1 MIWRWFWREWK
12 TPSLLIVWLA
22 LTLAVA
28 CVLALG
34 RISDRIE
41 NSMSYQSQEL
51 LAGDLVLRSSH
62 PSDPEWL
69 AAAQQAGLTL
79 SQQISFS
86 TMAYSTEDEEGRPQL
101 VLVKA
106 ADSSYPLYGD
116 LVTEPAGL
124 KPTKGHILVAPRLL
138 ELLNLKVGEQIDIG
152 DGTLT
157 ISGTLVQEPDS
168 GFNPFQITPRVL
180 ISIEDAPST
189 GAIQIGSRLTYR
201 DMFAGS
207 RQAID
212 TFKEKYDTQLRSDQ
226 RWYTLD
232 DDSGAVGKTFKRAQQ
247 FLLLSVLLTLL
258 LAIAAVVVSMT
269 HYCRSRHQLIAV
281 LKTLGAGRNALR
293 KWIIGQ
299 WLVILIAAAL
309 LGSLLGLAFEGI
321 LMQILSAMLP
331 KALPSASFWPWI
343 WSIATLFIIAIIV
356 GIRPYYQLMGTQPSR
371 VLREDAKSPI
381 WPLYYYLPVVTLIVV
396 GGLFLFAGV
405 NPLLWSILLG
415 IVVVAVL
422 LALIGWLGLWL
433 LRKIQFRQLSL
444 RLSVSRLLRQP
455 LQTITQM
462 SAFSL
467 SFMLLALLI
476 LVRGDLLDR
485 WQQQLPADSPNY
497 FLINMTQSQLDPVT
511 QLLKQYQVTPTEFNP
526 VVLAR
531 LSEINDQSAIEW
543 ADTRDPNNN
552 TVRRE
557 LSLTWQSTLPPAN
570 ELEQGSW
577 PPKAGE
583 VSIEQTVVKEL
594 GLKIG
599 DKLTFNAGSQ
609 IFTAKVSSIRKVDWE
624 SLRPNFYFIFA
635 EETLSPMPETWLS
648 SFHYDGDGQ
657 LLTQLSHQYPTI
669 NVLDTGAIIT
679 QIQQILQQV
688 SQALE
693 VMVVLVIFC
702 GLLLLLAQIQVGMSQ
717 RERELV
723 VYRTLGASKK
733 LMRRT
738 LWSEFALLGG
748 MAGLAAAFGAE
759 VALWLLQTKV
769 FDFPWQPEWRLW
781 VLLPL
786 CAGFLL
792 SVCGGWLGLRLL
804 GTGSQHRRLSNS

>member
-41 NSMSYQSQEL
+41 NSMSYQSREL

-62 PSDPEWL
+62 PADPKWL
-69 AAAQQAGLTL
+69 QEAKNTGLQL

-86 TMAYSTEDEEGRPQL
+86 TMAYATEDEDARPQL

-106 ADSSYPLYGD
+106 ADNAYPLYGG
-116 LVTEPAGL
+116 LVTEPEGL
-124 KPTKGHILVAPRLL
+124 QPRQGQVLVAPRLL
-138 ELLNLKVGEQIDIG
+138 ELLGLKVGDSLDIG
-152 DGTLT
+152 DATLK
-157 ISGTLVQEPDS
+157 ISGKLLQEPDS
-168 GFNPFQITPRVL
+168 GFNPFQIAPRVL
-180 ISIEDAPST
+180 IAIEDAPLT
-189 GAIQIGSRLTYR
+189 GAIQLGSRLTYR
-201 DMFAGS
+201 DMFAG
-207 RQAID
+207 D
-212 TFKEKYDTQLRSDQ
+212 TDMVSSFQQKFDQQLRSDQ
-226 RWYTLD
+226 RWYTL
-232 DDSGAVGKTFKRAQQ
+232 SENNGAVGKTFQRAQQ

-321 LMQILSAMLP
+321 LMQILGAMLP
-331 KALPSASFWPWI
+331 KELPSASLMPWV
-343 WSIATLFIIAIIV
+343 WAVGTLFIIAIIV
-356 GIRPYYQLMGTQPSR
+356 GSRPYYQLMATQPSR
-371 VLREDAKSPI
+371 VLRDDAQSPV
-381 WPLYYYLPVVTLIVV
+381 WPLYYYLPIVVFIVV
-396 GGLFLFAGV
+396 GGLFIFAGV
-405 NPLLWSILLG
+405 NPLLWSILAG
-415 IVVVAVL
+415 IVVVAIL
-422 LALIGWLGLWL
+422 LALIGWLGLWG
-433 LRKIQFRQLSL
+433 LRHIKFRQLSL

-485 WQQQLPADSPNY
+485 WQQQLPVDSPNY
-497 FLINMTQSQLDPVT
+497 FLINMNHSQLEPVT
-511 QLLKQYQVTPTEFNP
+511 KLLAQYQVKPTEFNP

-531 LSEINDQSAIEW
+531 LTDINDQSAIEW
-543 ADTRDPNNN
+543 ADERDPNNN

-557 LSLTWQSTLPPAN
+557 LSLTWQSELAPAN
-570 ELEQGSW
+570 VVDEGTW

-599 DKLTFNAGSQ
+599 DKLTFNAGAQVFSA
-609 IFTAKVSSIRKVDWE
+609 TVSSIRTVDWE
-624 SLRPNFYFIFA
+624 SLRPNFYFIFS
-635 EETLSPMPETWLS
+635 EETLSAMPATWLS
-648 SFHYDGDGQ
+648 SFHYEGDGQ
-657 LLTQLSHQYPTI
+657 LLTQLSRQYPTI

-702 GLLLLLAQIQVGMSQ
+702 GILLLLAQIQVGMSQ

-738 LWSEFALLGG
+738 LWSEFALLGL

-759 VALWLLQTKV
+759 IALWLLQSKV
-769 FDFPWQPEWRLW
+769 FDFPWQSEWRMW

-786 CAGFLL
+786 SAALLL
-792 SVCGGWLGLRLL
+792 SICGGWLGLRLV
-804 GTGSQHRRLSNS
+804 GTGNQHRRLPNS

>member
-41 NSMSYQSQEL
+41 NSMSYQSREL
-51 LAGDLVLRSSH
+51 LAGDLVLRSSQ
-62 PSDPEWL
+62 PSDPAWL
-69 AAAQQAGLTL
+69 QDAKNSGLNV

-86 TMAYSTEDEEGRPQL
+86 TMAYSTADEDARPQL
-101 VLVKA
+101 VLIKA
-106 ADSSYPLYGD
+106 ADSAYPLYGG

-124 KPTKGHILVAPRLL
+124 QPTKGQILVAPRLL
-138 ELLNLKVGEQIDIG
+138 ELLNLKLGDDIDIG
-152 DGTLT
+152 DATLKVAGTLE
-157 ISGTLVQEPDS
+157 QEPDS
-168 GFNPFQITPRVL
+168 GFNPFQIAPRAL
-180 ISIEDAPST
+180 ISIEDAALT
-189 GAIQIGSRLTYR
+189 GAIQLGSRLTYR
-201 DMFAGS
+201 DMFAGDS
-207 RQAID
+207 DAIEAFHAKFD
-212 TFKEKYDTQLRSDQ
+212 KDLRTDQ
-226 RWYTLD
+226 RWYTLNED
-232 DDSGAVGKTFKRAQQ
+232 NGAVGKTFQRAQQ

-281 LKTLGAGRNALR
+281 LKTLGAGRSALR

-321 LMQILSAMLP
+321 LMQILGAMLP
-331 KALPSASFWPWI
+331 KALPSASLWPWVWAI
-343 WSIATLFIIAIIV
+343 GTLFIIAIIV
-356 GIRPYYQLMGTQPSR
+356 GIRPYYQLMATQPSR
-371 VLREDAKSPI
+371 VLREDAQSPV
-381 WPLYYYLPVVTLIVV
+381 WPLYYYLPIVTLIVV

-405 NPLLWSILLG
+405 NPLLWSILIG
-415 IVVVAVL
+415 IVVLAIL
-422 LALIGWLGLWL
+422 LALIGWIGLWG
-433 LRKIQFRQLSL
+433 LRHIKFKQLSL

-455 LQTITQM
+455 MQTITQM

-467 SFMLLALLI
+467 SFMLLALLV

-497 FLINMTQSQLDPVT
+497 FLINMTQEQIKPVT
-511 QLLKQYQVTPTEFNP
+511 ELLAQYKVKPTGFNP

-531 LSEINDQSAIEW
+531 LAEINDRSAIEW
-543 ADTRDPNNN
+543 ADERDPNNN

-557 LSLTWQSTLPPAN
+557 LSLTWESILPPAN
-570 ELEQGSW
+570 LMDKGTW

-594 GLKIG
+594 GIKIG
-599 DKLTFNAGSQ
+599 DKLTFNSGAQ
-609 IFTAKVSSIRKVDWE
+609 IFSATVSSIRTVDWE
-624 SLRPNFYFIFA
+624 SLRPNFYFIFS
-635 EETLSPMPETWLS
+635 EESLSQMPATWLS

-657 LLTQLSHQYPTI
+657 LLTQLSRNYPTI

-693 VMVVLVIFC
+693 VMVVLVILC
-702 GLLLLLAQIQVGMSQ
+702 GLLLLLAQVQVGMSQ

-738 LWSEFALLGG
+738 LWSEFALLGL
-748 MAGLAAAFGAE
+748 MAGFAAAFGAE
-759 VALWLLQTKV
+759 IALWLLQTKV
-769 FDFPWQPEWRLW
+769 FDFPWQPEWRIWLI
-781 VLLPL
+781 LPL
-786 CAGFLL
+786 SAALLL
-792 SVCGGWLGLRLL
+792 SICGGWLGLRLL
-804 GTGSQHRRLSNS
+804 GTGNQHRRLSNG